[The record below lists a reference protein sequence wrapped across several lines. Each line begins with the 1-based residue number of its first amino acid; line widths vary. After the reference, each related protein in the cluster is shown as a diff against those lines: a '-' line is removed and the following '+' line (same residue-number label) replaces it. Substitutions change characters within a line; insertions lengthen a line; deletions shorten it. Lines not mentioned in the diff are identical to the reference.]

1 MPKPVL
7 FVSGLGQPLNR
18 TENLKAL
25 YNAYDGPK
33 LFMSVHNKN
42 YKPEV
47 ASGKYDLMVI
57 DVFPTVSPGKTIMC
71 WHAIMGGKYVGL
83 DERATYYKP
92 EYADLI
98 TAIISTGTDASRFL
112 HQCTGVPM
120 DRILP
125 LGMPRTDAYFYKK
138 KGDGHTVLSGKKAY
152 FYVPTYR
159 TKQETPMPEIDWK
172 WLNDQLHDDELLVVK
187 SHPFTRSLNIRNY
200 KHIME
205 ISGVEPSTNYLYDSD
220 VVITDYSS
228 IIFDAYL
235 LNKPVVLFE
244 KNPGYTDASVR
255 GMYMHYPDEY
265 CSRYATTEESLL
277 AAVRAADKLTPLE
290 ENLIYRLA
298 GSCYGLSCEK
308 IVDLIHKENGVD

>member
-1 MPKPVL
+1 MRKPVL
-7 FVSGLGQPLNR
+7 FVSGLGQTFNR
-18 TENLKAL
+18 TENLKVL
-25 YNAYDGPK
+25 YDAYDGPK
-33 LFMSVHNKN
+33 QFMSVHDRN
-42 YKPEV
+42 YKQEV

-83 DERATYYKP
+83 DERATYYRP

-98 TAIISTGTDASRFL
+98 TAIVSTGIDANEFL
-112 HQCTGVPM
+112 CQCTGVPRE
-120 DRILP
+120 RIHR
-125 LGMPRTDAYFYKK
+125 LGMPRTDAYIGKE
-138 KGDGHTVLSGKKAY
+138 KGDGYTLLARKKAY

-159 TKQETPMPEIDWK
+159 TKTETPMPQIDWA

-205 ISGVEPSTNYLYDSD
+205 IAGTEPSTNYLYDCD

-228 IIFDAYL
+228 IMFDAYL

-244 KNPGYTDASVR
+244 KTTGYTDASVR
-255 GMYMHYPDEY
+255 GMYMKYPDDY
-265 CSRYATTEESLL
+265 CSRYATTEQELL
-277 AAVRAADKLTPLE
+277 DTIRSADKLTPLE

-298 GSCYGLSCEK
+298 GYCTGHSTER
-308 IVDLIHKENGVD
+308 IIQLIHRMNGGD